1 MLEYIDDIV
10 IPYVEKTRELIGESS
25 PALVIID
32 NFKGQVTETIL
43 GRLEEYNIHTC
54 RLPANTTDQLQ
65 PMDLSVNKA
74 AKDFLR
80 DRFQKWYA
88 EQITEQ
94 LEGEN
99 EEDIEA
105 VELEPIPLPISVV
118 KEVEAKWMVEM
129 FEYFQNNPQ
138 IIVNGFLRSGISA
151 ALNNESI
158 ESEEEG
164 GDDSEKSSGD
174 ESSGDDSEIESSG
187 DDSEIESSGDD
198 EIEIER

>member
-1 MLEYIDDIV
+1 M
-10 IPYVEKTRELIGESS
+10 
-25 PALVIID
+25 
-32 NFKGQVTETIL
+32 TETIF

-54 RLPANTTDQLQ
+54 RLPANTTDH
-65 PMDLSVNKA
+65 LSVNKA

-118 KEVEAKWMVEM
+118 KEVEAKWLVEM

-151 ALNNESI
+151 ALDNESI

-164 GDDSEKSSGD
+164 GDDSEKSSGNESSGD
-174 ESSGDDSEIESSG
+174 DSEIESSGDDSEIESSGDDSEIESSG